1 MLFESLTFLLLW
13 IFIGWLIWYLLF
25 QVKFIPIA
33 YYTGFGIIVMA
44 ALLTIAF
51 MSPTGRTSETLA
63 SVLSLLLTPLGLG
76 LLLLSRFTLRE
87 GPGKFLGN
95 GFATAAFSILFIA
108 SVPAVGLTF
117 AEQLERSAI
126 RDLNENQATEAIVL
140 LGDGT
145 TRVAGIGQQRIELT
159 ESGDR
164 ITEAAQLYRRGV
176 APRIIVSA
184 GFRPERN
191 ASWLSGRTNCV
202 DGDVEAFRECRQGE
216 SSDIRALLQR
226 MGVPA
231 NAIVVPEGEIV
242 NRREIVD
249 VRTSALDVR
258 DEFGGNADDVRITLV
273 TSAISMR
280 RAVLTFEHLGFAVIP
295 SPTDFYTLPY
305 SAPDIPQAPFRYM
318 GIPGL
323 IPSAEGLS
331 VATKVVDEYLL
342 SVFYFLRGWISPF
355 RV

>member
-25 QVKFIPIA
+25 KVKFVPVA
-33 YYTGFGIIVMA
+33 YYTGLGIITVA

-51 MSPTGRTSETLA
+51 MSPTGRTSEILG
-63 SVLSLLLTPLGLG
+63 SLLSLLFTPLGLA
-76 LLLLSRFTLRE
+76 LLLLSRFNLKS
-87 GPGKFLGN
+87 GLAKFAGN
-95 GFATAAFSILFIA
+95 GFAAAAFSILLFS
-108 SVPAVGLTF
+108 SVPVVGFSL

-126 RDLNENQATEAIVL
+126 RDLNTDQVTQAIVL

-145 TRVAGIGQQRIELT
+145 TRVAGIGDQRIELT

-191 ASWLSGRTNCV
+191 AYWLSGRSGCV
-202 DGDVEAFRECRQGE
+202 DGEVEAFRECRQGE
-216 SSDIRALLQR
+216 STDIRALLER
-226 MGVPA
+226 TGVPA
-231 NAIVVPEGEIV
+231 NAISVPEGEIV

-249 VRTSALDVR
+249 IRTSALDVQE
-258 DEFGGNADDVRITLV
+258 EFGGNVEGVRITLV
-273 TSAISMR
+273 TSAINMR
-280 RAVLTFEHLGFAVIP
+280 RAVLSFESLGFTVVPA
-295 SPTDFYTLPY
+295 PTDFYTLPY
-305 SAPDIPQAPFRYM
+305 DAPDIPPAPLRYL

-323 IPSAEGLS
+323 IPSVEGLS
-331 VATKVVDEYLL
+331 VSTKVVSEYLL

-355 RV
+355 RM